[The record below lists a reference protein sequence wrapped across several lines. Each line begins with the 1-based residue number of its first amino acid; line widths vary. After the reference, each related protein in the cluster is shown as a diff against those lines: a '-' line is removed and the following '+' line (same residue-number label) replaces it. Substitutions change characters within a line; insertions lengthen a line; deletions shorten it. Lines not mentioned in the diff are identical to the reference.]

1 MSLKP
6 FKAQSYQRQPPPHCA
21 PAIVQALSGRM
32 MARAVE
38 GLAELNKR
46 CVLGGAWGRGWQN
59 YTKRAT
65 AGLLTSEGLMGLERK
80 GRKSVLS
87 LSFVSLAVKSPDG

>member
-46 CVLGGAWGRGWQN
+46 CVLGGRGD
-59 YTKRAT
+59 
-65 AGLLTSEGLMGLERK
+65 
-80 GRKSVLS
+80 RKSV
-87 LSFVSLAVKSPDG
+87 V